1 MSFQWGPQ
9 KLFQGLVSHELAA
22 HLFDIFFTQWII
34 TVLSKWYK
42 PDNFE
47 SLNSLK
53 LSSTNICGLISNFVE
68 FESFLESAC
77 PGILALCET
86 NLDGSIDSGNF
97 SVGSYLTLIRN
108 DSITHVHGLAVYVK
122 EGLLFAWDVSL
133 ENPTDSYLKFVSAT
147 FLLVC
152 FVCLKESTCETRKN
166 VFYFTS
172 KALLVLR

>member
-22 HLFDIFFTQWII
+22 HLFDLFFTQWIT

-53 LSSTNICGLISNFVE
+53 LSSTNICGLSSNFGE
-68 FESFLESAC
+68 FESFLESTC

-108 DSITHVHGLAVYVK
+108 DSITHLHGLAVYV
-122 EGLLFAWDVSL
+122 
-133 ENPTDSYLKFVSAT
+133 NPTDSYLKFVSAI
-147 FLLVC
+147 FFLVC
-152 FVCLKESTCETRKN
+152 FVCLKESTCDTRKN
-166 VFYFTS
+166 AFYFTS
-172 KALLVLR
+172 KALLVLEIINF